1 MRIDSIDV
9 YHLALPL
16 KKPLKLRKGATE
28 RLETVLVRLRS
39 GETAGWGE
47 ASPGAAPVFG
57 GEFAAGAFAAIRD
70 WFAPRLAATAVDSG
84 EHLQQRL
91 EAFRGNSF
99 AKGALDV
106 AWWDLQARTRRQPL
120 WKTLGGTREAVEV
133 GPVFDEM
140 ESVEEFFDLIRQAQE
155 AGFARVK
162 LMFRPGWDVRMVD
175 AVRKEFPVFP
185 IHVDVEAELTLG
197 HMDMLCRLDD
207 FDLAMIEQPLPADDL
222 VGHAMLQEAVRTP
235 VCLDEG
241 ITCVAHAEMALELK
255 SCRYINLKPDRVGG
269 LTPALAICDEA
280 GRQSVPCWV
289 GAMPQ
294 TGLGTRA
301 GLSLAAKPN
310 CTYPADWLPLDDHLD
325 AHLVA
330 PLVPARDEN
339 DGVLR
344 VPLWSEPGLGVSPDE
359 ARLEQFTVAR
369 ATLPGG

>member
-1 MRIDSIDV
+1 MKIDAIDI
-9 YHLALPL
+9 YHVAFPL
-16 KKPLKLRKGATE
+16 KKPLKLREGSTE

-39 GETAGWGE
+39 GELAGWGE
-47 ASPGAAPVFG
+47 ASPGAAPLFG
-57 GEFAAGAFAAIRD
+57 GEFAAGAFAAIGD
-70 WFAPRLAATAVDSG
+70 WFAPRLAGTAVDSG
-84 EHLQQRL
+84 EDLQKRL

-106 AWWDLQARTRRQPL
+106 AWWDLRARQQGQPL
-120 WKTLGGTREAVEV
+120 WKALGGTREAVEV

-140 ESVEEFFDLIRQAQE
+140 ESVDEFFDLIRQAVD

-175 AVRKEFPVFP
+175 AVRKEFPVLP
-185 IHVDVEAELTLG
+185 IHVDVEAGLHLG

-207 FDLAMIEQPLPADDL
+207 FDLAMVEQPFSADDL

-235 VCLDEG
+235 VCLDES

-269 LTPALAICDEA
+269 LTSALAIGDA
-280 GRQSVPCWV
+280 AAAQSVGCWV

-301 GLSLAAKPN
+301 GLALASKPN
-310 CTYPADWLPLDDHLD
+310 CTYPADWLPLDDYLD
-325 AHLVA
+325 ADLFE

-339 DGVLR
+339 EGVLR
-344 VPLWSEPGLGVSPDE
+344 VPLWAEPGLGVVPDE
-359 ARLEQFTVAR
+359 QRLEQFTIAR
-369 ATLPGG
+369 ATLPA